1 MSEPFLVSSV
11 IFFKAS
17 FYKNDLP
24 RRRGRRKVMMSI
36 MISLR
41 WSMTGQAPQIV
52 RILSACLLL
61 PPVPIN
67 WGPVPVLR
75 RKRDK

>member
-1 MSEPFLVSSV
+1 VSRRGEWRAIIV
-11 IFFKAS
+11 
-17 FYKNDLP
+17 P

-67 WGPVPVLR
+67 WGPVPVPLAASVR
-75 RKRDK
+75 VSYKLAS